1 MKHLTH
7 TWLLIMTVMLGVS
20 ITVCGKTTATE
31 AAGTSPVP
39 HAIPR
44 SSAES
49 AGTSPVRHAMP
60 RSSEAEKI
68 QLPVTENGSGEPAP
82 KQTAAV
88 QNLIPAEGIE
98 MADDIFDGA
107 DQSYEAISSLDP
119 FAPLIQEDPP
129 ASPEPRKP
137 EKPRRI
143 LTPLEKMTLNQLKLV
158 AVVMGENRKI
168 AMVEEASGKGYEVSI
183 GTYMGKN
190 QGQVVDIQFD
200 RIVVRE
206 TAVDVNGIMT
216 ERFQELKPHKAD
228 SGE

>member
-1 MKHLTH
+1 
-7 TWLLIMTVMLGVS
+7 MTVMLGVS

-31 AAGTSPVP
+31 
-39 HAIPR
+39 
-44 SSAES
+44 S

-60 RSSEAEKI
+60 RSHTESAGTALVRHAMPRSPEAGKT
-68 QLPVTENGSGEPAP
+68 QLPVTENRSGASAP
-82 KQTAAV
+82 KQTAGS
-88 QNLIPAEGIE
+88 QILIPPTDTE
-98 MADDIFDGA
+98 MAEDIFDDA
-107 DQSYEAISSLDP
+107 DQSYTAISSLDP
-119 FAPLIQEDPP
+119 FAPLIQEKPP

-143 LTPLEKMTLNQLKLV
+143 ITPLEKMTLNQLKLV

-200 RIVVRE
+200 RIVVKE
-206 TAVDVNGIMT
+206 MAADANGFMT
-216 ERFQELKPHKAD
+216 ERFQELKPQIAD